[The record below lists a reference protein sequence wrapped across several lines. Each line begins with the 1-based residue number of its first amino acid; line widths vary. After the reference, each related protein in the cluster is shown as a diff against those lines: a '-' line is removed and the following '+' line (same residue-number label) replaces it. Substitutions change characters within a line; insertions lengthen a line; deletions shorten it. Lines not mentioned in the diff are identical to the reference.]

1 MFTTCTHTLK
11 PGTNI
16 KISGEYIMGIVDG
29 NAFFDATIIGPA
41 LRVGRFK
48 GRDMSEI
55 YVVQLH
61 YVHTNAMIISA
72 DCFDVV
78 E

>member
-1 MFTTCTHTLK
+1 MLTTRTHTLK

-16 KISGEYIMGIVDG
+16 KISGEYIMGVVDD
-29 NAFFDATIIGPA
+29 NAVFDATIVGPA

-48 GRDMSEI
+48 GSDMSEI

-61 YVHTNAMIISA
+61 YAHTNAMIISA
-72 DCFDVV
+72 DYFDVV

>member
-1 MFTTCTHTLK
+1 MFTTRTHTLK

-16 KISGEYIMGIVDG
+16 KISGEYIMGTDG
-29 NAFFDATIIGPA
+29 NAVFDATIIGPA

-61 YVHTNAMIISA
+61 YAHANAMIISA